1 MKLVAPTGLLIP
13 RLFNNDAR
21 GVKLLVLT
29 LFISSA
35 SFGQLNNC
43 INTKE
48 HPLILE
54 IKDSIKVNNIYMSV
68 LAYAVVKG
76 DRLGLS
82 NSKILNLAYAW
93 AACKKISNP
102 VIRKEEESRF
112 LRKVLSDEEFE
123 RLLSCVGKLNREKK

>member
-54 IKDSIKVNNIYMSV
+54 IKDSI
-68 LAYAVVKG
+68 
-76 DRLGLS
+76 
-82 NSKILNLAYAW
+82 
-93 AACKKISNP
+93 
-102 VIRKEEESRF
+102 
-112 LRKVLSDEEFE
+112 
-123 RLLSCVGKLNREKK
+123 